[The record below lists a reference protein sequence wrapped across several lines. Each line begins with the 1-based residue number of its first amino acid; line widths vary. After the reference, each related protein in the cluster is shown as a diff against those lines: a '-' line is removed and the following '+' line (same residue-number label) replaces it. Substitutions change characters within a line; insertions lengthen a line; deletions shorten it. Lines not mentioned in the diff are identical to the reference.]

1 MKHLKTLRVRFALW
15 TASLLLTALVL
26 FSFFIYIRTAQS
38 LADSVDSGLR
48 LAASQVV
55 AEVDVEEG
63 ELVPIDTFFSR
74 SQTQFGNEK
83 NASLLEQGF
92 SFRVSNG
99 AGQTLQ
105 EYGPYQALPQPQI
118 NFTASNQPGIFT
130 TFTDAATQHPVRV
143 YTAPIVQDNHQ
154 VGAIQVAQN
163 LNSVRQTLNQ
173 LLTTLLIGGPLLV
186 VIAGAG
192 GYFLAARALAPIDK
206 ITRTARQI
214 SAEDLSARLNLPNTA
229 DEAGRLAATFDSMLA
244 RLDDAFQRERR
255 FTADAS
261 HELRTPLAAMQT
273 ILSSTLARQRTPAE
287 YEQVLADL
295 GEETERL
302 RTLVEGLL
310 HLTHSDAARPI
321 VKDTVNLS
329 NLLADVTDSLRL
341 LAEDK
346 GLELTANIPENL
358 TVTGDSDAL
367 IRLFVNLLDNAIKY
381 TEQGQITVVANPR
394 PNGFVEV
401 TITDTGVGI
410 TAAHLPHIFDRF
422 YRVDKS
428 RTTSG
433 TGLGL
438 AIALS
443 VAQAHGGTI
452 GVESKMGKGTVFAVQ
467 LAKE

>member
-1 MKHLKTLRVRFALW
+1 MKRLKTLRVRFALW
-15 TASLLLTALVL
+15 TAGLLLIALVL

-55 AEVDVEEG
+55 
-63 ELVPIDTFFSR
+63 
-74 SQTQFGNEK
+74 
-83 NASLLEQGF
+83 
-92 SFRVSNG
+92 
-99 AGQTLQ
+99 
-105 EYGPYQALPQPQI
+105 
-118 NFTASNQPGIFT
+118 
-130 TFTDAATQHPVRV
+130 
-143 YTAPIVQDNHQ
+143 
-154 VGAIQVAQN
+154 GAIQVAQN
-163 LNSVRQTLNQ
+163 LSSVRQTLNQ

-186 VIAGAG
+186 VLAGAG

-214 SAEDLSARLNLPNTA
+214 SAEDLSARLNLPNTD

-255 FTADAS
+255 FTADAA

-302 RTLVEGLL
+302 HTLVEGLL
-310 HLTHSDAARPI
+310 HLTHSDAAHPM

-329 NLLADVTDSLRL
+329 NLLGDVTDSLRL

-346 GLELTANIPENL
+346 GLELRANISKKL

-394 PNGFVEV
+394 PNGSVEV
-401 TITDTGVGI
+401 AITDTGVGI
-410 TAAHLPHIFDRF
+410 AAAHLSHIFERF

-433 TGLGL
+433 AGLGL

-443 VAQAHGGTI
+443 VAQTHGGTI
-452 GVESKMGKGTVFAVQ
+452 RVESNMGKGTVFSVQ

>member
-1 MKHLKTLRVRFALW
+1 DGLLKL
-15 TASLLLTALVL
+15 TASQLVL
-26 FSFFIYIRTAQS
+26 
-38 LADSVDSGLR
+38 
-48 LAASQVV
+48 
-55 AEVDVEEG
+55 EVDVRDG
-63 ELVPIDTFFSR
+63 ELVPIDVF
-74 SQTQFGNEK
+74 
-83 NASLLEQGF
+83 LENISNGRLPERGF
-92 SFRVSNG
+92 SFRILDD

-118 NFTASNQPGIFT
+118 NFTAPNQPGIFT
-130 TFTDAATQHPVRV
+130 TFTDTATQHPVRL
-143 YTAPIVQDNHQ
+143 YTAPIVEDNKLV
-154 VGAIQVAQN
+154 VGTIQVAQN
-163 LNSVRQTLNQ
+163 LNSVGQTLNQ

-214 SAEDLSARLNLPNTA
+214 SAQDLSARLNLPNTD

-273 ILSSTLARQRTPAE
+273 ILSSTLARQRTPPE

-310 HLTHSDAARPI
+310 HLTHSDAARPM
-321 VKDTVNLS
+321 VRDTVNLS

-346 GLELTANIPENL
+346 GLDLTANIADNL

-381 TEQGQITVVANPR
+381 TEQGQITVVTNPE
-394 PNGFVEV
+394 PNGLVEV
-401 TITDTGVGI
+401 NITDTGAGI
-410 TAAHLPHIFDRF
+410 ATADLPHIFDRF

-428 RTTSG
+428 RSTSG

-438 AIALS
+438 AIASS

-452 GVESKMGKGTVFAVQ
+452 RVESKIGQGTVFTVQ
-467 LAKE
+467 LPKE